1 MKWDLFISHASE
13 DKGTFV
19 KPLVLELIKRN
30 IKVWYD
36 EFSLSPGSSLKESIE
51 KGIRDSDFGVVV
63 LSKKF
68 FEKKWP
74 KKELNAIF
82 TKELIGDS
90 ERLIPIWHEIELEEV
105 FTESPLIADIVALNN
120 KHLHIEEIARELA
133 VKVSRQ
139 PFRLQD
145 VKKRISL
152 YLNTNKF
159 DRKRLELEIFYRL
172 DLLAN
177 FENESYEVPLY
188 EEDEWELFVEEK
200 NRIREKY
207 KFPAGLY
214 EFGEKIFKNEVREM
228 KKSIKKWLHKKN
240 TDEEIQEFAY
250 NLFSWHDVDM
260 YYVLF
265 GYPNDL
271 RSSEI
276 ASLLDDIIFAV
287 GRKSKSI
294 EPRPELILN

>member
-30 IKVWYD
+30 INVWYD
-36 EFSLSPGSSLKESIE
+36 QFSLSPGSSLKESIE
-51 KGIRDSDFGVVV
+51 KGIRDSDFGVVI
-63 LSKKF
+63 LSRKF

-90 ERLIPIWHEIELEEV
+90 ERLIPIWYEIEVNEI
-105 FTESPLIADIVALNN
+105 FRESPMIADIVALSSRN
-120 KHLHIEEIARELA
+120 LSIEEIARELA
-133 VKVSRQ
+133 VKVSKQ
-139 PFRLQD
+139 PFRLKD
-145 VKKRISL
+145 VKRSVNL
-152 YLNTNKF
+152 YIDTNKF
-159 DRKRLELEIFYRL
+159 DRRRLEIEIFNRL
-172 DLLAN
+172 DLLVN
-177 FENESYEVPLY
+177 FENESFDIPFY
-188 EEDEWELFVEEK
+188 DDNEWELFVEEK

-207 KFPAGLY
+207 KFPSGLY
-214 EFGEKIFKNEVREM
+214 EHGEVISKDKVSDM
-228 KKSIKKWLHKKN
+228 KRAIKKWLYRKN

-250 NLFSWHDVDM
+250 KLYSWYDIDM

-265 GYPNDL
+265 GCPNDL

-276 ASLLDDIIFAV
+276 STLLDDTIFAV
-287 GRKSKSI
+287 GRKTKSFNQ
-294 EPRPELILN
+294 RPELYLD